1 MRADERDLVGVAIA
15 TFEEGVRA
23 EPVLVN
29 ELERDDERPCA
40 YEGSCSHRCRH
51 GSRQSFGGTRTDSA
65 PAPASQ
71 APLPRRRPWVIDL
84 ESERAGESPAI
95 VLACAI
101 GGERDRAFATRRAV
115 TRECTRAPAGTRAPG
130 EEVPAQTCCAVAR

>member
-1 MRADERDLVGVAIA
+1 VFVD
-15 TFEEGVRA
+15 
-23 EPVLVN
+23 
-29 ELERDDERPCA
+29 ELERD
-40 YEGSCSHRCRH
+40 EGVQPPTRAPAVGDCDH
-51 GSRQSFGGTRTDSA
+51 GSRQSFGDTRTDSA
-65 PAPASQ
+65 PPPASQ